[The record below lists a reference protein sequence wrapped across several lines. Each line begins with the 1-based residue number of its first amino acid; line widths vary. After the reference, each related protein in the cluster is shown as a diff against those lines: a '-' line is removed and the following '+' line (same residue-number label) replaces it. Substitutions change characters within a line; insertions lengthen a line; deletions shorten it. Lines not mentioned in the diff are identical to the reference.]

1 MASPGP
7 DISKDR
13 IRARTILVADDNSSL
28 RRLVVEV
35 LGQQHH
41 TVIAAADGA
50 EALALANR
58 CHAGIDLLVTDLD
71 MPKLNGIQLAA
82 EIRELFPGVRVILMS
97 GSPGGCAKEAAFLK
111 KPFTTLALLE
121 TVTALLGP
129 S

>member
-1 MASPGP
+1 MDSPGP
-7 DISKDR
+7 DISKNR
-13 IRARTILVADDNSSL
+13 IRARTILVADDNSAL

-58 CHAGIDLLVTDLD
+58 CKTGIDLLVTDLD
-71 MPKLNGIQLAA
+71 MPKLNGVQLAA
-82 EIRELFPGVRVILMS
+82 EIRELFPSVRVILMS
-97 GSPGGCAKEAAFLK
+97 GSHSGWAKEAAFLK
-111 KPFTTLALLE
+111 KRFTTLALLE
-121 TVTALLGP
+121 KVTALLDP